1 MYLNFELGSVMEK
14 VIVNTEHVEAG
25 TNHATSSSPQVFT
38 PVAVTERIQALDVVR
53 GFALI
58 GIFLM
63 NIEFFNRVISDLGQ
77 GMPTG
82 LTGLDWLASYFIA
95 YFVAG
100 KFWTIFSLLFGMGF
114 AVMLTRSE
122 AKGQRFLLPYL
133 RRILALAV
141 FGICHHIL
149 IWPGDILYSYAVAA
163 LGLVMVLFMPAKWLL
178 ASMIAAVALA
188 VAWQNRWT
196 SGIAVM
202 MSMVGL
208 FVFYMRSEAGIKI
221 RGFKIHAIAV
231 VLFAVA
237 AAMLA
242 MGIVGF
248 VSPAQAKFKAFL
260 FSGMLVFALSYLVA
274 KFHQPAEKRSLRLGV
289 GAYLLLFTSMAVG
302 TASQVWDWD
311 GSNAR
316 RAALIAE
323 MPAFDATK
331 FTEAELKAL
340 RIKKDKTEKEEV
352 MLAKAVSAANQ
363 MKKMKRDEE
372 ERHILS
378 KGSYWEAV
386 KFRAA
391 NFSRHAPNEFNTCAL
406 FIAVF
411 LIGYW
416 FVRSGVMENTAQYL
430 PLFKRLA
437 FIALPLGIGLGLA
450 SSLMAVRATT
460 DSEGDIFQFATS
472 LLYIGNLAAC
482 LGYVGLMIVM
492 LHSKGVFA
500 NVKVLAPYGRMAL
513 TNYLSQSAIS
523 SAIFYAYGLGLY
535 GMPRAQQVLVVAVVV
550 PLQVAF
556 SHWWLSKFLYGP
568 MEWLWRAITYWKLPR
583 FKISKVEESVAK

>member
-1 MYLNFELGSVMEK
+1 
-14 VIVNTEHVEAG
+14 
-25 TNHATSSSPQVFT
+25 
-38 PVAVTERIQALDVVR
+38 
-53 GFALI
+53 
-58 GIFLM
+58 
-63 NIEFFNRVISDLGQ
+63 
-77 GMPTG
+77 
-82 LTGLDWLASYFIA
+82 
-95 YFVAG
+95 
-100 KFWTIFSLLFGMGF
+100 
-114 AVMLTRSE
+114 
-122 AKGQRFLLPYL
+122 
-133 RRILALAV
+133 
-141 FGICHHIL
+141 
-149 IWPGDILYSYAVAA
+149 
-163 LGLVMVLFMPAKWLL
+163 
-178 ASMIAAVALA
+178 MIAAVALA

-231 VLFAVA
+231 VLFVVA

-340 RIKKDKTEKEEV
+340 RNKKDKTEKEEV

-363 MKKMKRDEE
+363 VKKMKRDEE

-437 FIALPLGIGLGLA
+437 FIALPLGISLGLA

-513 TNYLSQSAIS
+513 TNYLSQSVIS

-583 FKISKVEESVAK
+583 FKISKA